1 MEVDTPVFTPLIQ
14 RTLLFLDRSSRL
26 RLRDC
31 HSLWCRFPADFGSE
45 KGCSPPHLPPGY
57 PDGIQRD
64 LTGFHSLLLTG
75 SRLISFPP
83 PTKMLHFGGLVHIT
97 VLSQT
102 SGSKTACVYPERF
115 AACRVA
121 VWAQAQPST
130 KWFVANIWFNHYNSR
145 IISFR
150 SAIFLK
156 ENRQNKSCRH
166 FTRMNAFLPF
176 PEGTR
181 DGAPQEFA
189 GQNRSFPPK

>member
-1 MEVDTPVFTPLIQ
+1 
-14 RTLLFLDRSSRL
+14 LDRSLRL
-26 RLRDC
+26 CLRDC
-31 HSLWCRFPADFGSE
+31 HSLWCRFPADFGSK
-45 KGCSPPHLPPGY
+45 KGCSPPHLPPGC
-57 PDGIQRD
+57 PDGIQLD

-97 VLSQT
+97 VLSQI

-130 KWFVANIWFNHYNSR
+130 KWFVATYGSVLLPSWEIDKTTYISR

-189 GQNRSFPPK
+189 GQSRSFPPK